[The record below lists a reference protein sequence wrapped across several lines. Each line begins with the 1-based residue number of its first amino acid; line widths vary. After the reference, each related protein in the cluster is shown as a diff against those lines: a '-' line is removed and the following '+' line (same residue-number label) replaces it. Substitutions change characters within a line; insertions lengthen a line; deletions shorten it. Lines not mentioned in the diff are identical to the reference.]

1 MLGMINKPQTNGDD
15 MKIAEVEEV
24 VQLLNEDF
32 IDRLDVESFDFVPF
46 ELKATGH
53 HILVC
58 YCGYSVWSDDCD
70 ERIYDDDKDEYEPL
84 RDFVLRE
91 SRKIYSLIERSLP
104 PAGSA

>member
-1 MLGMINKPQTNGDD
+1 

-32 IDRLDVESFDFVPF
+32 IDRLDVESFDFIPF

-53 HILVC
+53 NIGIL
-58 YCGYSVWSDDCD
+58 YCGYQVWNDDCD
-70 ERIYDDDKDEYEPL
+70 ERVYDEDKDEYEPL

-91 SRKIYSLIERSLP
+91 SRKVYGLVERSLP
-104 PAGSA
+104 PAGSP